1 MPAVLLLRWSQSR
14 EWVLTPES
22 HTSARLRIL
31 LTALLFSTGGAGVK
45 ACAMTSWQVASLRS
59 GIAAVAV
66 LLMMPQARRGW
77 NPRSFLVAT
86 VYAATMI
93 LFVTANKLT
102 TAASTIFLQAT
113 APLYILLLGPL
124 FLKEPLRRTDIGFL
138 AALAAGLVMLLLG
151 VDAPA
156 ATAPHPFAGNVCAAA
171 SGLCWA
177 LTVTGLRWMGKG
189 GAGDEPGGSAA
200 PAIAIGNIIA
210 FAACLPWALPLRGSS
225 TTDWAIVLYLG
236 VFQIGLAYA
245 LLTSGIRHVP
255 ALETSLLLYLE
266 PVLNP
271 VWAWVF
277 QGESPGRWSVIGGA
291 LIITATALKTWRDY
305 REGSL

>member
-1 MPAVLLLRWSQSR
+1 M
-14 EWVLTPES
+14 LTRES
-22 HTSARLRIL
+22 HVGARLRIL
-31 LTALLFSTGGAGVK
+31 VTALLFSTGGAGVK

-66 LLMMPQARRGW
+66 LLMMREARRGW
-77 NPRSFLVAT
+77 SIRSFLVGA

-124 FLKEPLRRTDIGFL
+124 LLKEPIRRSDVGFM
-138 AALAAGLVMLLLG
+138 AALVAGLVMLLLG
-151 VDAPA
+151 VEAPA

-189 GAGDEPGGSAA
+189 GGGAAGGSAG
-200 PAIAIGNIIA
+200 PAVAIGNIIA
-210 FAACLPWALPLRGSS
+210 FTACLPWALPLGGFSAP
-225 TTDWAIVLYLG
+225 DWAIVLYLG
-236 VFQIGLAYA
+236 IFQIGLAYA
-245 LLTSGIRHVP
+245 LLTSSIQHVP

-277 QGESPGRWSVIGGA
+277 QGERPGRWCVIGGA

-305 REGSL
+305 SAGSH

>member
-1 MPAVLLLRWSQSR
+1 MTR
-14 EWVLTPES
+14 ES
-22 HTSARLRIL
+22 HTGARLRIL
-31 LTALLFSTGGAGVK
+31 LTAFLFSTGGAGVK
-45 ACAMTSWQVASLRS
+45 ACAMTSWQVASMRS
-59 GIAAVAV
+59 GIAALAV
-66 LLMMPQARRGW
+66 LLMMPQARRNW
-77 NPRSFLVAT
+77 NLRSLLVAT

-102 TAASTIFLQAT
+102 TAASAIFLQAT

-124 FLKEPLRRTDIGFL
+124 FLKEPLKRTDMGFM
-138 AALAAGLVMLLLG
+138 AALLTGLVMLLLG

-156 ATAPHPFAGNVCAAA
+156 VSAPNPFAGNICAAA

-177 LTVTGLRWMGKG
+177 LTVTGLRWMGKRG
-189 GAGDEPGGSAA
+189 GGSGGGEPGGSAA

-210 FAACLPWALPLRGSS
+210 FAACLPWALPLNGFS
-225 TTDWAIVLYLG
+225 TADWAIVSYLG

-245 LLTSGIRHVP
+245 LLTSSIRHVP

-291 LIITATALKTWRDY
+291 IILAATALKTWRDY
-305 REGSL
+305 REGSH